1 MAAQK
6 KKAVFDHTD
15 PICGE
20 CILEDG
26 LADHIRLVGARAK
39 CACCGKVRRVLPIED
54 IGAFMYP
61 ILKDHFVPGEDGFVA
76 HMDDD
81 NGHFEQ
87 EGESLTDILV
97 ETLGDEPP
105 FLDELE
111 DAIQA
116 QDPTNPM
123 DGDFPYF
130 DDGVLFQPRRLL
142 LNARYESWQGVL
154 DELRHSRRFF
164 SEKAKS
170 FFKELFRDVDR
181 LQGFE
186 GRQLCPVVRALPVGS
201 LLYRARSCDEPE
213 IRKRVA
219 ARTSAELGPPPREHA
234 RAGRMNAAGVP
245 VFYGALDPATCIA
258 EVRPP
263 LRGKI
268 AVAEFETTRRLR
280 LVDFRRLETARH
292 GVPPIS
298 LFHPDYDERMEKQL
312 FILRLHRLISA
323 PVLPGNE
330 SEYLIT
336 QAMAEYLAHVRTPSF
351 DGVSFSSAQKAD
363 GTNVV
368 LFPTNFH
375 DVAQPAR
382 RGLLRYQAGS
392 LTFHEVRMIEYTA
405 AKLSFFEDRDGEI
418 QVYDPMATPDDD
430 DDA

>member
-1 MAAQK
+1 MATRK
-6 KKAVFDHTD
+6 KNVGFDQSD

-26 LADHIRLVGARAK
+26 LADYIRRVGARAK
-39 CACCGKVRRVLPIED
+39 CACCARVRKVVPIED

-61 ILKDHFVPGEDGFVA
+61 VLKDHFVPGEDGWVA

-87 EGESLTDILV
+87 EGESLTDILLDI
-97 ETLGDEPP
+97 LGEEPP

-111 DAIQA
+111 EAIRA
-116 QDPTNPM
+116 QDPSNPM
-123 DGDFPYF
+123 DGDYPYF
-130 DDGVLFQPRRLL
+130 DDSVLFRPRRLL

-170 FFKELFRDVDR
+170 FFKELFGDIDR
-181 LQGFE
+181 LQAYE
-186 GRQLCPVVRALPVGS
+186 GGQLCPVVRTLPVGS
-201 LLYRARSCDEPE
+201 MLYRARSCDESE
-213 IRKRVA
+213 LRRRVV
-219 ARTSAELGPPPREHA
+219 ARTSTELGPPPREHA

-245 VFYGALDPATCIA
+245 VFYGALDGATCIA

-263 LRGKI
+263 LRGKV
-268 AVAEFETTRRLR
+268 AVAEFATTRRLR
-280 LVDFRRLETARH
+280 LVDFRRLETARY

-298 LFHPDYDERMEKQL
+298 LFQPDYDEQMEKQL
-312 FILRLHRLISA
+312 FTLRLHRLISA

-330 SEYLIT
+330 SDYLIT
-336 QAMAEYLAHVRTPSF
+336 QAMAEYLAHVRDPNF

-368 LFPTNFH
+368 LFPTNFY

-382 RGLLRYQAGS
+382 RGLLSYRTNS
-392 LTFHEVRMIEYTA
+392 LSFHEVRKIEYTA
-405 AKLSFFEDRDGEI
+405 AQLSFFEGQDGEI
-418 QVYDPMATPDDD
+418 HVYDPMAVPEDDD
-430 DDA
+430 